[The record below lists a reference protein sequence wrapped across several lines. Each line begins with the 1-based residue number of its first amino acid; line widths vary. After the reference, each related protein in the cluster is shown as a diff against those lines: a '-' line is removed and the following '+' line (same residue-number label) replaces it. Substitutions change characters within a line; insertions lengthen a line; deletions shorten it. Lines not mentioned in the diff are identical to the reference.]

1 MALWD
6 YKPLPAEVVLEVEKI
21 IESVINDDD
30 TFEVEVNNKKKKG
43 K

>member
-6 YKPLPAEVVLEVEKI
+6 YKPQPTKVVIEEEV